1 MQEIFTFKKN
11 ENISGWKKLSKAGYN
26 SFLHFIAPYEHF
38 CVPMTSRISLAG
50 KPSAGELKNAEIFIY
65 YSNSQALAAVFA
77 GNDSII
83 VPLFPEGTIP
93 ESGQLTNVLQ
103 GSKNIRKKYLTLMG
117 ELSSV
122 RLLTQLFTGRNSH
135 SVDYKLLTADS
146 ALIAALPQLRN
157 RELPLQD
164 IIIKT
169 AVSSD
174 IDLLMPLRKDYEIEE
189 VLLDPSTFNETACR
203 IRFLD
208 TIKTKTVL
216 YGIYQ
221 NRPVATCCV
230 NASGLNWNQLGG
242 VFTMP
247 EYRSLGVSSA
257 VLRKIAE
264 FSAMKKKNLTLFV
277 KPSNTPAVRLYEK
290 NGFILRND
298 YRISYLERR

>member
-1 MQEIFTFKKN
+1 MQEIFSLKKN
-11 ENISGWKKLSKAGYN
+11 NHKSGWKRLSKGGYT
-26 SFLHFIAPYEHF
+26 SFLRFIEPYEHF

-50 KPSAGELKNAEIFIY
+50 KPAAGELKNADIFIY
-65 YSNSQALAAVFA
+65 YSNSQAMAAVFA

-83 VPLFPEGTIP
+83 VPLFPKGTIP
-93 ESGQLTNVLQ
+93 EAGQLANVLQ
-103 GSKNIRKKYLTLMG
+103 GSKNIRKKYLTVMG

-122 RLLTQLFTGRNSH
+122 RLLAALFKGRNSH

-146 ALIAALPQLRN
+146 ALITALPPLKS

-164 IIIKT
+164 IKIKT

-208 TIKTKTVL
+208 TIKTRTVL
-216 YGIYQ
+216 YAIYQ
-221 NRPVATCCV
+221 NRPVATCCI
-230 NASGLNWNQLGG
+230 NAEGLGWNQIGG
-242 VFTMP
+242 VFTLP

-264 FSAMKKKNLTLFV
+264 FSVLKKKNLTLFV